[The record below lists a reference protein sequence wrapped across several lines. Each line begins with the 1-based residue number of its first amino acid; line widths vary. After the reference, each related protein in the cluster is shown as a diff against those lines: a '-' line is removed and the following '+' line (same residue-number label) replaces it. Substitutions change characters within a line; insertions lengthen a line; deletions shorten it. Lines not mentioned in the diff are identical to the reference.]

1 LVKACWR
8 RSLHDCLSC
17 NLWPLRLGYRCSRHP
32 PTWISVFLITL
43 LYLKQSIFSYCL
55 SALFIYVLQLRGR
68 EFWLFGTR
76 GIHKWVPV
84 TVGESSF
91 FLQSPLNQL
100 LICVFEYRLNELN
113 FAYLCFNPFTLFVQ
127 DTKAGA
133 VQSSSVLF
141 VYASCDMLQGS
152 WSSW

>member
-8 RSLHDCLSC
+8 KSLHDCLSC

-84 TVGESSF
+84 TVGERSF
-91 FLQSPLNQL
+91 FFTISTASYLRFWVQ
-100 LICVFEYRLNELN
+100 IIKTWFNELN
-113 FAYLCFNPFTLFVQ
+113 FAYLCFNPICPGHQ
-127 DTKAGA
+127 
-133 VQSSSVLF
+133 
-141 VYASCDMLQGS
+141 S
-152 WSSW
+152 WSSTIL